1 MSVGALLLA
10 AGQSRRFGPPDKLLA
25 DLDGMPLVW
34 HAAQALLLPAIDH
47 RVAVVASATVA
58 DVLRPLGFAIQMLP
72 GNQPQS
78 ASLAAGV
85 AELTGR
91 KVDRAIIMLGDMPF
105 VQAHDIA
112 QLLAF
117 PADQPACAWAAN
129 APTPPA
135 IFPGSWFSQL
145 AALTGDRGAGAL
157 LRDIP
162 PTSRLSLP
170 ADRLRDIDRPEDLP
184 TG

>member
-1 MSVGALLLA
+1 MSVGAVLLA

-25 DLDGMPLVW
+25 DLAGKPLVW

-47 RVAVVASATVA
+47 RVAVAASDAVA
-58 DVLRPLGFAIQMLP
+58 DILIPLGFAVQMLP
-72 GNQPQS
+72 TGQPQS
-78 ASLAAGV
+78 ASLAAGI
-85 AELTGR
+85 AALADLG
-91 KVDRAIIMLGDMPF
+91 VDRAVVALGDMPF
-105 VQAHDIA
+105 VQSGDIA

-117 PADQPACAWAAN
+117 PPDQPACVWAEN

-135 IFPGSWFSQL
+135 IFPRSWFPHL
-145 AALTGDRGAGAL
+145 TALTGDRGAGTL

-162 PTSRLSLP
+162 AKARLSLP
-170 ADRLRDIDRPEDLP
+170 AGRLRDIDRPEDLP